1 MGAVKSKPVVKD
13 ADWYFEN
20 QVLDAEELQ
29 IQKDMAAGLY
39 VRPKDMAKRLA
50 EHKEAAKNT
59 LKKKPITVRV
69 QSADLMR
76 LKYLASKQG
85 IPYQTLV
92 SSVLH
97 RYATGQLK
105 GDA

>member
-1 MGAVKSKPVVKD
+1 MAIAKQKPIVKD
-13 ADWYFEN
+13 TKWFFEN
-20 QVLDAEELQ
+20 QVLDEEEKQ
-29 IQKDMAAGLY
+29 IKRDLAAGLY
-39 VRPKDMAKRLA
+39 VQTKDLKKRRT
-50 EHKEAAKNT
+50 EHKEAAENT

-69 QSADLMR
+69 QQMDLVR
-76 LKYLASKQG
+76 LKLLAGKQG

-92 SSVLH
+92 SSILH

>member
-1 MGAVKSKPVVKD
+1 MAVAKTKPVVKD

-20 QVLDAEELQ
+20 QVLDAEEQQ
-29 IQKDMAAGLY
+29 IEKDLAAGLY
-39 VRPKDMAKRLA
+39 VRTKDFAKRMA

-59 LKKKPITVRV
+59 IKKRPITVRV
-69 QSADLMR
+69 QNLDLIR

-105 GDA
+105 GEA

>member
-1 MGAVKSKPVVKD
+1 MDTKQKTSRRKVYDPD
-13 ADWYFEN
+13 YYD
-20 QVLDAEELQ
+20 DEERELIEEMKRGVYVPAPNLEQ
-29 IQKDMAAGLY
+29 RKKELKQAAI
-39 VRPKDMAKRLA
+39 
-50 EHKEAAKNT
+50 NT

-69 QSADLMR
+69 QQLDIMK
-76 LKYLASKQG
+76 LKHIAERQG

-92 SSVLH
+92 SSILH